1 MKTPVL
7 WSIALAVAAAAPVP
21 RQEVQQPVFR
31 SGTQVVTIDVSVRR
45 RQAPVNGLVAADFE
59 LLDNGVRQR
68 IELQPV
74 EAVPVDVTVV
84 FDETRPSQT
93 SIARHFNDDLAKI
106 ASLLRPVDRLS
117 VITFDRDVRATMRM
131 QPPSAWKASG
141 LPDLDPSATAVRS
154 AAHIGRQGR
163 AGLDFNH
170 DPRLRYHALSDALLL
185 AMARPA
191 ELGRRHLVVAFVI
204 DIDTGSLSLMNLLGP
219 IASRSD
225 ALIQIAIWNRR
236 HLFSVYGAE
245 IQFTRR
251 ELAAVADAT
260 GGEVRDADDRVK
272 AFERIFSE
280 FRSRY
285 LLRYTATGVALGG
298 WHTVAVTLPRFP
310 EYTVHAR
317 RGYWG
322 R

>member
-1 MKTPVL
+1 
-7 WSIALAVAAAAPVP
+7 
-21 RQEVQQPVFR
+21 
-31 SGTQVVTIDVSVRR
+31 VVTIDVSVRR

-59 LLDNGVRQR
+59 LLDNGVRQQ

-84 FDETRPSQT
+84 FEQTTLSQPS
-93 SIARHFNDDLAKI
+93 IGRHFNADLAKI
-106 ASLLRPVDRLS
+106 ASLLRPLDRLS
-117 VITFDRDVRATMRM
+117 VITFARDVREAMPM
-131 QPPSAWKASG
+131 QPPSAWKATG
-141 LPDLDPSATAVRS
+141 LPDLGPSATAVRS
-154 AAHIGRQGR
+154 AAQIGRQGR
-163 AGLDFNH
+163 TGLDFNH

-204 DIDTGSLSLMNLLGP
+204 DIDTGSLSLKNLLGP

-225 ALIQIAIWNRR
+225 ALIQIAIWNWGPR
-236 HLFSVYGAE
+236 LPPPIGAPS
-245 IQFTRR
+245 QFTRR

-260 GGEVRDADDRVK
+260 GAEVRDADDRVK
-272 AFERIFSE
+272 AFERIFSQ
-280 FRSRY
+280 FRGRY

-298 WHTVAVTLPRFP
+298 WHTVAVTLLRFP
-310 EYTVHAR
+310 EYTVQAR

>member
-1 MKTPVL
+1 M
-7 WSIALAVAAAAPVP
+7 
-21 RQEVQQPVFR
+21 RQQ
-31 SGTQVVTIDVSVRR
+31 
-45 RQAPVNGLVAADFE
+45 
-59 LLDNGVRQR
+59 

-84 FDETRPSQT
+84 FDETTLSQRT
-93 SIARHFNDDLAKI
+93 IARHFNSDLAKI

-117 VITFDRDVRATMRM
+117 VITFARDVRETMPM
-131 QPPSAWKASG
+131 QPLSAWEENG
-141 LPDLDPSATAVRS
+141 LPELDPSADR
-154 AAHIGRQGR
+154 R
-163 AGLDFNH
+163 ARLDFSH

-191 ELGRRHLVVAFVI
+191 ELGRRHLVVAFVTE
-204 DIDTGSLSLMNLLGP
+204 IDTGSLSVKDLLGR

-225 ALIQIAIWNRR
+225 ALIEIAIWNWGNR
-236 HLFSVYGAE
+236 LTPIGAH

-251 ELAAVADAT
+251 ELGVVAAVS

-272 AFERIFSE
+272 SFEKIFSQ
-280 FRSRY
+280 FRSSY
-285 LLRYTATGVALGG
+285 LLQYSVTGVPLEG
-298 WHTVAVTLPRFP
+298 WHTVAVTLPRLP
-310 EYTVHAR
+310 EYTVRAR